1 MNVNRMREALQIITE
16 ECNDA
21 YDCPRCPFRD
31 GCDIVLEPD
40 IYHRFRMP
48 LSVYSRTLLE
58 EEIK

>member
-21 YDCPRCPFRD
+21 YDCPRCPFQD
-31 GCDIVLEPD
+31 GCDTILEPTP
-40 IYHRFRMP
+40 YHRFRMP

-58 EEIK
+58 EETK